1 MYSKLV
7 KKYNLT
13 QTPNENQ
20 IAFYNEDCEKCYIDK
35 NSPYLDKVK
44 SIYIEDNKNIDKE
57 FMQYVIYKEKE
68 VRGYYF
74 FILKVEDYVNEII
87 DIVKEVVEGSIILK
101 YMNYLIV
108 LHKYPL
114 EMKAKTLSDSINE
127 DFYSNI
133 QVFEGFKLSS
143 TDHLLFVFSL
153 YRYHLQGKN
162 YANLQDLI
170 MSMVKRNSKILSKLK
185 PVVLKKLN
193 NDFQI
198 EKIING
204 MFENNLNVSKTSN
217 SVFMHRN
224 TINNKLELIKDETSL
239 DIQSFKDAMAMYFLV
254 NTK

>member
-1 MYSKLV
+1 M
-7 KKYNLT
+7 
-13 QTPNENQ
+13 
-20 IAFYNEDCEKCYIDK
+20 
-35 NSPYLDKVK
+35 
-44 SIYIEDNKNIDKE
+44 
-57 FMQYVIYKEKE
+57 
-68 VRGYYF
+68 R
-74 FILKVEDYVNEII
+74 
-87 DIVKEVVEGSIILK
+87 
-101 YMNYLIV
+101 
-108 LHKYPL
+108 KYPL